1 MRSSAKLTRTPTRPG
16 ASVLHVPGLYAYQP
30 PARGYVPEAQGSWCA
45 TVRTPYTRT
54 SLRRAVPTAY
64 AVAPQ
69 VLGLGGILQHPQT
82 GFFACGCA
90 LFVMVVM
97 HFAVTPYF
105 FHAALQLHIEAK
117 ELLSRYPNP
126 IKEPRAGTMEGISKI
141 THLFVRALT
150 KKNVAGGQAHSFTK
164 KMRGSSDNSTPSRR
178 RSSGLSSGRRS
189 IVASLRSRGG
199 GSGGDAGGGTYP
211 GAHASKVHIPESLEE
226 RSHGEYLGKVAAY
239 S

>member
-1 MRSSAKLTRTPTRPG
+1 M
-16 ASVLHVPGLYAYQP
+16 
-30 PARGYVPEAQGSWCA
+30 
-45 TVRTPYTRT
+45 
-54 SLRRAVPTAY
+54 
-64 AVAPQ
+64 APQ

-90 LFVMVVM
+90 LFVMVIM

-126 IKEPRAGTMEGISKI
+126 IKEPRAGSMDGISKI

-164 KMRGSSDNSTPSRR
+164 KMRRSSDKSDDSTRR
-178 RSSGLSSGRRS
+178 RSSGLSAGRRS

-199 GSGGDAGGGTYP
+199 GSGGDAGGSTYP
-211 GAHASKVHIPESLEE
+211 GAHASKVRIPESLEE